1 MNDLLTERLILHPF
15 TLAEAERVAA
25 GQAQPGDNWAADY
38 PSEGERVGAGMFA
51 KNAANNGARQPFGG
65 WEIRRRSDGAAIGGL
80 GFHGAPDEHGT
91 VSVGYGLSESVR
103 GQGYASE
110 ALRAVLAAAPGWG
123 VKRLVGDTDLD
134 NLPSQRVMEACGLTF
149 THQDEELKYYGI
161 DLV

>member
-15 TLAEAERVAA
+15 TVAEAERVAA
-25 GQAQPGDNWAADY
+25 GAAAPEDNWLADY
-38 PSEGERVGAGMFA
+38 PSEGERGGAGRFA
-51 KNAANNGARQPFGG
+51 KRSASQGAAQPFGG
-65 WEIRRRSDGAAIGGL
+65 WEIRRRSDGAAIGGI

-91 VSVGYGLSESVR
+91 ATIGYGLSASVR

-110 ALRAVLAAAPGWG
+110 ALRGILAAAPGWG
-123 VKRLVGDTDLD
+123 VKRLVGDTNLD
-134 NLPSQRVMEACGLTF
+134 NIPSQRVMEACGLAF